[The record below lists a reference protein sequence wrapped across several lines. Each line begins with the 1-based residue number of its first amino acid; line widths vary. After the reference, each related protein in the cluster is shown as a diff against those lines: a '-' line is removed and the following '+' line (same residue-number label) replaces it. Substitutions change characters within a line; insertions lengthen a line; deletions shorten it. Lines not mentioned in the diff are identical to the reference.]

1 MSNFIVSQLCKSSKI
16 LALVLIN
23 LGFTLLLALLLALL
37 CFALP
42 LVLTNGKKSIPIW
55 GFSPIEGLNKNN
67 HNAAKA
73 GSKPC
78 LGPSAKADGKS

>member
-16 LALVLIN
+16 LALVWLS
-23 LGFTLLLALLLALL
+23 LGFTLVLALL
-37 CFALP
+37 CFAL
-42 LVLTNGKKSIPIW
+42 LCFAVGFNQRKKKASIW

-67 HNAAKA
+67 HNAAKP

-78 LGPSAKADGKS
+78 LGPSAEADGKS